1 MNKKLFSII
10 FLVFLLLPSFSYA
23 LCEGELVPCGGDK
36 PMCEFCHIFELA
48 NNIIVYV
55 MTCLTPIISGIM
67 LILGG
72 FYFMIAGVDPT
83 KMQKGKDIALAAI
96 TGLVVIFVSWILLN
110 TFLTNM
116 GVAEWTGLGSWW
128 EFSCY

>member
-10 FLVFLLLPSFSYA
+10 FLVFLLVPSFSYA

-36 PMCEFCHIFELA
+36 PMCNFCHIFELA
-48 NNIIVYV
+48 NNIIIYV

-83 KMQKGKDIALAAI
+83 KMQKGKDIAKAAI
-96 TGLVVIFVSWILLN
+96 IGLVVIFVSWILLN

-116 GVAEWTGLGSWW
+116 GVAEWTGLDTWW
-128 EFSCY
+128 EFSCN